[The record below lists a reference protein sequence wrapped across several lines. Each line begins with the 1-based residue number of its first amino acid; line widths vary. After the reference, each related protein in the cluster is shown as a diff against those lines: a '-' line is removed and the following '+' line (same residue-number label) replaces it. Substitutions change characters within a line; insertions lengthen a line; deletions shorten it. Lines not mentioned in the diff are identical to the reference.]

1 MGLRERKK
9 RKTRER
15 SSGGATMLFL
25 PRGFEPVTVAEVAE
39 AAGVSQKT
47 VFNYFPRKEDL
58 YLDRLPELTGLV
70 IQAVRERPAG
80 TPVLTA
86 IRGMVLDLLAAGHPL
101 SAYPGQ
107 GHPAFYRVVVDSP
120 ALQARAREFVQEL
133 EQLLVT
139 LFAEAEGIGPDTL
152 RARFAAAVTVA
163 AYRTVYVR
171 AAARV
176 LAGADQVEVG
186 LGLADEYARA
196 FDAAERALDAF

>member
-1 MGLRERKK
+1 LRERKK
-9 RKTRER
+9 RQTRELI
-15 SSGGATMLFL
+15 SNIATALFL
-25 PRGFEPVTVAEVAE
+25 QRGFDAVTVAEVAE

-70 IQAVRERPAG
+70 TQAVRGRSEG
-80 TPVLTA
+80 TPVLA
-86 IRGMVLDLLAAGHPL
+86 AVRGVVLDLLASGHPL

-107 GHPAFYRVVVDSP
+107 GHPAFYRVIVDSP

-133 EQLLVT
+133 EELLVT

-152 RARFAAAVTVA
+152 RARFAAAATVA

-171 AAARV
+171 TAARV
-176 LAGADQVEVG
+176 LAGADLVEVG
-186 LGLADEYARA
+186 LSLADEYARA
-196 FDAAERALDAF
+196 FDAAEHAISAVN